1 MDGEAL
7 TIPKKIPLPLPTSPK
22 ISLEPYLPELLKR
35 YNNYA
40 IFICRTCGYTEFLF
54 IIDEKLIASFF
65 IIFYDF

>member
-7 TIPKKIPLPLPTSPK
+7 TIPKKIPLPLPTSPT

-40 IFICRTCGYTEFLF
+40 IFICRTCGYTEFF
-54 IIDEKLIASFF
+54 I
-65 IIFYDF
+65 YNG